1 MINSIADLFQK
12 VLTEAKKGSLEVHS
26 HLPHIVERVIM
37 GSPEEALLHA
47 ENGLNHVTNRPTKG
61 SFSDKADGKG
71 SIVVAD
77 GKVKYKGETG
87 VWLSTPEEIQA
98 HAEETQ
104 KPHLIPIL
112 TAGLELAHHPQ
123 FPQDKMYQADVMIDN
138 GPGEVKGN
146 IRRYKKAKRSHNT
159 VLAVHTEL
167 DANTGKR
174 IGDAPDLRHMET
186 KTLGLPYLGLK
197 GVRHFPKPE
206 EITKIESSINEARKI
221 FSDEQVA
228 KVIREIAEHRDPT
241 NQTGHRSIFL
251 KGFNN
256 AFQRGDLDDL
266 AEEGVPF
273 KRSFAVLM
281 HYTDKKMT
289 ATTNAKE
296 KARIQ
301 GHKDFFTKNQDA
313 VEKMLQGHHRVDEAR
328 DAITTVLNR
337 HNRDLK
343 PIDNKTG
350 KVNLDLGEGWVSNV
364 PGIEPVKFV
373 SRAFT
378 RENAAESAAG
388 KARRAKKPTVATEPI
403 IENEGGAMMTA
414 SSGAISGMGY
424 NLGGPAPDDVAV
436 PPLKNRMASKAAKPF
451 RRKIMTKLLGRM
463 NVGRESY

>member
-37 GSPEEALLHA
+37 GSPEEALRHA
-47 ENGLNHVTNRPTKG
+47 ENGLNHVTNRPGEG
-61 SFSDKADGKG
+61 SISDKADGKG
-71 SIVVAD
+71 SIVIAK
-77 GKVKYKGETG
+77 GKVKYKGESG
-87 VWLSTPEEIQA
+87 VWLSSPEEIQA

-104 KPHLIPIL
+104 KPHLISIL
-112 TAGLELAHHPQ
+112 TAGLELAHHTE

-206 EITKIESSINEARKI
+206 ETTKIQSSINEARRV
-221 FSDEQVA
+221 FSNRKVA

-256 AFQRGDLDDL
+256 AFQRGDYDHL
-266 AEEGVPF
+266 AEKGTPF
-273 KRSFAVLM
+273 KRSFSVLM
-281 HYTDKKMT
+281 HHANKKMT
-289 ATTNAKE
+289 GTTNSKE

-301 GHKDFFTKNQDA
+301 GHIDYFTKNADA
-313 VEKMLQGHHRVDEAR
+313 IEQMLEGHHHVDEAR
-328 DAITTVLNR
+328 DVITTVLNR
-337 HNRDLK
+337 HDRDLK
-343 PIDNKTG
+343 PLDNKTG
-350 KVNLDLGEGWVSNV
+350 KVNLDLGEGWVSV
-364 PGIEPVKFV
+364 IPGIEPVKFV

-388 KARRAKKPTVATEPI
+388 KAKRAKKPIV
-403 IENEGGAMMTA
+403 ENEGGAMMTA

-424 NLGGPAPDDVAV
+424 NMGGPQPDDVAV
-436 PPLKNRMASKAAKPF
+436 PPLKSRMASKEAKPF

-463 NVGRESY
+463 NVGREAY